1 MTMPINNNTFSAMTQ
16 SNLWKTLQPQ
26 ANSTQAINEAK
37 QLRQLKIQALKDKQ
51 YLNQEKIFI
60 ETLKTSL
67 NRSFSLNQL
76 NKMIS

>member
-1 MTMPINNNTFSAMTQ
+1 MTAPINNRLFTMTQ
-16 SNLWKTLQPQ
+16 PNLSRTLPPHQNSNL
-26 ANSTQAINEAK
+26 AIDEAK